1 MESSVRVGNKNK
13 KIVEANIIQLPLIIA
28 LLFTKFCL
36 LWSLDKKSFVWR
48 VQRFFFIIIQNKGIF
63 CVQQRFVR
71 KYNKGHDL
79 SEGFLYTILAACAML
94 LSVIFQTGF
103 LQKWGNITKQHTF
116 WGHTFL
122 HNFTLL
128 IFFHLENLTPYDY

>member
-1 MESSVRVGNKNK
+1 MESSVRVGNENK
-13 KIVEANIIQLPLIIA
+13 KRGGKHYTASTNYCTSFYKILPAVI
-28 LLFTKFCL
+28 TWQKKFCL
-36 LWSLDKKSFVWR
+36 TRSKI
-48 VQRFFFIIIQNKGIF
+48 FFIIIQNKGIF

-128 IFFHLENLTPYDY
+128 TFFHLENLTPYD